1 MGGGRFMS
9 ATVNRL
15 VEEFK
20 RLSNE
25 EKREMIE
32 KLEAEDFYRQI
43 LQHSL
48 REWDNPKDDAYN
60 EL

>member
-1 MGGGRFMS
+1 MS

-20 RLSNE
+20 RLSDE
-25 EKREMIE
+25 EKRDMIE

-43 LQHSL
+43 LQYSL
-48 REWDNPKDDAYN
+48 HEWDNSKDDAYN
-60 EL
+60 DL

>member
-1 MGGGRFMS
+1 MS

-20 RLSNE
+20 RLSDE

-32 KLEAEDFYRQI
+32 KLEAEEFYRQV
-43 LQHSL
+43 LQYSL
-48 REWDNPKDDAYN
+48 RDWDYAKDDAYN
-60 EL
+60 DLFKPLG

>member
-1 MGGGRFMS
+1 MS

-20 RLSNE
+20 RLSDE

>member
-1 MGGGRFMS
+1 MS

-20 RLSNE
+20 RLSDE
-25 EKREMIE
+25 EKWEMIE
-32 KLEAEDFYRQI
+32 KLEAEDFYRRV

-48 REWDNPKDDAYN
+48 REWDNAKDDAYN
-60 EL
+60 DL

>member
-1 MGGGRFMS
+1 MS
-9 ATVNRL
+9 AIVNRL

-20 RLSNE
+20 RLSDE

-32 KLEAEDFYRQI
+32 KLEAEDFYRQL

-48 REWDNPKDDAYN
+48 LEWDNPKDDAYN
-60 EL
+60 DL